1 MSELIY
7 GWSGGKDSSYALNEY
22 GISKVDRL
30 FTTVNRDYDRVSI
43 HGVSIDLI
51 EQQANSIGI
60 PVEKDRHK
68 RSRISRRISTK
79 ALDFYKRK
87 IYPK

>member
-60 PVEKDRHK
+60 PVEKID
-68 RSRISRRISTK
+68 ISEVESVEEYQQKPLIFT
-79 ALDFYKRK
+79 KRK